1 MKKKTASSVED
12 DGVQDRAVG
21 LGLEVLEQ
29 LVDVVVQVVGVDQH
43 LQQLAHQEGADG
55 RFLVVVLETKR

>member
-12 DGVQDRAVG
+12 NGVKDRAVG

-29 LVDVVVQVVGVDQH
+29 LVDVVVQVVGVEQ
-43 LQQLAHQEGADG
+43 QIEQLAH
-55 RFLVVVLETKR
+55 